1 MAKQDLIST
10 HMSMSTLQGS
20 SKFETTNDPK
30 SISINIPMLC
40 NMLIK
45 LSKIVTRISWNVK
58 WNILKVLIIHRSVV
72 TIMEFL
78 SGAGENE

>member
-1 MAKQDLIST
+1 
-10 HMSMSTLQGS
+10 MSMSTLQGS

-45 LSKIVTRISWNVK
+45 ILKIVARSSTIGQ
-58 WNILKVLIIHRSVV
+58 IL
-72 TIMEFL
+72 L
-78 SGAGENE
+78 SIG

>member
-1 MAKQDLIST
+1 
-10 HMSMSTLQGS
+10 MSMSTLQGS

-45 LSKIVTRISWNVK
+45 ILKIVARIRNIITIFTFSINVTDI
-58 WNILKVLIIHRSVV
+58 NFCLID
-72 TIMEFL
+72 FQ
-78 SGAGENE
+78 

>member
-58 WNILKVLIIHRSVV
+58 WNILKVLIISTFDLIDVN
-72 TIMEFL
+72 FL
-78 SGAGENE
+78 SFFKKK

>member
-45 LSKIVTRISWNVK
+45 ILKIVAER
-58 WNILKVLIIHRSVV
+58 LKKYYNN
-72 TIMEFL
+72 FL
-78 SGAGENE
+78 FFY

>member
-10 HMSMSTLQGS
+10 HMSLSTLQGS

-40 NMLIK
+40 NMLINPFQM
-45 LSKIVTRISWNVK
+45 LARRTFIEYFID
-58 WNILKVLIIHRSVV
+58 LH
-72 TIMEFL
+72 FYY
-78 SGAGENE
+78 

>member
-30 SISINIPMLC
+30 SISINIPMPC

-45 LSKIVTRISWNVK
+45 LSKIVTRNDPQ
-58 WNILKVLIIHRSVV
+58 
-72 TIMEFL
+72 
-78 SGAGENE
+78 

>member
-45 LSKIVTRISWNVK
+45 ILKIVARIITI
-58 WNILKVLIIHRSVV
+58 ILIFKSNFERLIIYSVN
-72 TIMEFL
+72 FH
-78 SGAGENE
+78 SFC

>member
-30 SISINIPMLC
+30 SISINIPMPC

-58 WNILKVLIIHRSVV
+58 WNILKVLIISTFDLIDVN
-72 TIMEFL
+72 FL
-78 SGAGENE
+78 SFFKKK

>member
-10 HMSMSTLQGS
+10 HMRMSTLQGS

-45 LSKIVTRISWNVK
+45 VSKIVTRRTLNGIS
-58 WNILKVLIIHRSVV
+58 
-72 TIMEFL
+72 
-78 SGAGENE
+78 